1 MEYKTRR
8 GKIRV
13 ISFCTALFL
22 VLGIWAVSATV
33 KQVKYARI
41 ITASR
46 QQALSDLGTYMDQ
59 IETSLTKGLYCS
71 TEPMISSIASSLWR
85 ESTGAKTSL
94 SHLGDEEIHLLGTYK
109 FLSQVGDYT
118 MYLNRKAAAGG
129 EITSEEYENLKKFK
143 EYAEKYSQQIDYMEE
158 LMYAGSLSF
167 DDIDASLLDGDMPE
181 IINFSDAATDSEKN
195 VSDYPTLIYDGP
207 FSDNIDNKESE
218 LLKNEPE
225 ISREEA
231 KKTAAAFLGTSVDS
245 LEDAGEEKNNLP
257 SYVFQ
262 MDGKSIAITK
272 KGGYVRYMLSDHFS
286 GEETM
291 SAAEAIDQA
300 KSFLEKIGYLNMRDS
315 YYSISDGIAVIN
327 FAYYAENVCCY
338 TDLIKVGISL
348 DNGDIVSFDATGY
361 LINHKNREDLSTSAD
376 VVEKAKGS
384 VSRMLTIKS
393 WKNAIIPTD
402 GGKEILTIEFLCESE
417 DNSDVLVYINPET
430 LEEEEILLLTYS
442 DNGILT
448 K

>member
-22 VLGIWAVSATV
+22 VLGIWAVTATV
-33 KQVKYARI
+33 KQTRYARI

-71 TEPMISSIASSLWR
+71 TEPMIASLASTLWR

-94 SHLGDEEIHLLGTYK
+94 SHLGDDEIHLLGTYK

-118 MYLNRKAAAGG
+118 MYLSRKAAVGG
-129 EITSEEYENLKKFK
+129 EITQEEYENLKKFK

-158 LMYAGSLSF
+158 LMYANALSF
-167 DDIDASLLDGDMPE
+167 DEIDASLLDSDAPD
-181 IINFSDAATDSEKN
+181 ITNFSDAASDSEKN

-218 LLKNEPE
+218 LLNSEKE

-231 KKTAAAFLGTSVDS
+231 RKTAASFLGASTDS
-245 LEDAGEEKNNLP
+245 LTDAGEEKNNLP

-262 MDGKSIAITK
+262 SEGKTIAVTK
-272 KGGYVRYMLSDHFS
+272 KGGYVRYMLSDTFS
-286 GEETM
+286 GEEAM
-291 SAAEAIDQA
+291 SSSEAIDLA
-300 KSFLEKIGYLNMRDS
+300 RSFLEKIGYLNMRDS
-315 YYSISDGIAVIN
+315 YYSISDGTAIIN
-327 FAYYAENVCCY
+327 FAYYEGNVCCY

-348 DNGDIVSFDATGY
+348 DNGNIVSFDATGY
-361 LINHKNREDLSTSAD
+361 LMNHKPRSTLQTNSEAAELS
-376 VVEKAKGS
+376 KQS
-384 VSRMLTIKS
+384 VSRMLNIKS
-393 WKNAIIPTD
+393 WKYAVIPTD
-402 GGKEILTIEFLCESE
+402 GGQEKLTVEFLCKSE
-417 DNSDVLVYINPET
+417 DNTDVLVYIDPVT
-430 LEEEEILLLTYS
+430 LEEVEILLLTYS